1 MIQQIRSLYL
11 GLDNGL
17 QTSPDV
23 VMVCGITSKPPQHPG
38 TSVIRYLILDIMI
51 EDVIPQTTTT
61 CGDVCNH
68 L

>member
-1 MIQQIRSLYL
+1 MIQHTSLIQQIRSLYL

-23 VMVCGITSKPPQHPG
+23 VVVCGITSYNNSTAVKL
-38 TSVIRYLILDIMI
+38 YK
-51 EDVIPQTTTT
+51 DV
-61 CGDVCNH
+61 